1 MQATS
6 SINIRA
12 AEAGDVAAIQSIYA
26 HHVAASL
33 GTFETEPPNLKEMR
47 GRYTDVV
54 QTGLP
59 YLVAEVDGR
68 IVGYAYANQFRPRA
82 AYRSTVEDS
91 VYVAA
96 DAIGGGIGQ
105 ALLNELIERCT
116 ALGLRQM
123 LAVIGDSQNAAS
135 IGAHRACGF
144 SYVGVMT
151 SVGRK
156 FDRWVDVVVMQRS
169 LGSGDTSPPADGPTA
184 GAR

>member
-1 MQATS
+1 MH
-6 SINIRA
+6 IRA
-12 AEAGDVAAIQSIYA
+12 IGDADLPAVQAIYA
-26 HHVAASL
+26 HHVAHSL
-33 GTFETEPPNLKEMR
+33 GTFETEPPALGEMHSRKENI
-47 GRYTDVV
+47 V
-54 QTGLP
+54 QAGLP

-68 IVGYAYANQFRPRA
+68 VAGYAYATPFRPRA

-91 VYVAA
+91 VYVTH
-96 DAIGGGIGQ
+96 DAIGLGIGQ

-144 SYVGVMT
+144 SYVGVMS

-156 FDRWVDVVVMQRS
+156 FDRWVDVVIMQRA
-169 LGSGDTSPPADGPTA
+169 LGAGDAETPS
-184 GAR
+184 